1 MTTRGVGY
9 GGSGQF
15 GRVESA
21 FGLSVKHWGEKGGA
35 DSRNTR
41 AISSSALSRS
51 VPLSGSDVDADSYA
65 SSFEVVVPMAPP
77 FLAPGLC
84 TR

>member
-1 MTTRGVGY
+1 MWRVRSVCRGNTR
-9 GGSGQF
+9 
-15 GRVESA
+15 
-21 FGLSVKHWGEKGGA
+21 GEKGGA
-35 DSRNTR
+35 YSRNTR
-41 AISSSALSRS
+41 AISSSALGRS
-51 VPLSGSDVDADSYA
+51 APLSGSDVDADSYA